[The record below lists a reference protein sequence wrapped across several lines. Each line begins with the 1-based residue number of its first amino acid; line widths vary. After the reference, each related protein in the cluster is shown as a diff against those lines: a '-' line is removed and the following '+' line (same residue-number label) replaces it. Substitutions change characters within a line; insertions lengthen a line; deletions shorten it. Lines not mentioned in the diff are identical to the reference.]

1 MVVKRTDGRTVGGTL
16 YSFHDELLSK
26 NVTRRRLLNGQ
37 HLLFGVYLQTRTVL
51 YLLNM
56 HYRGEVKIDE
66 GKHVLACF

>member
-26 NVTRRRLLNGQ
+26 NVTRRRQLDGQ

-56 HYRGEVKIDE
+56 HYRGEVNIDE
-66 GKHVLACF
+66 GR